1 MLKVKKNI
9 YERLFPLLILGLL
22 LFTAGSIIFSV
33 SIGQANIPLNESYRI
48 LLYKLTGIELGK
60 VSQSASSY
68 ITIVWLLRFPRA
80 IAAFLIGMG
89 LALCGSIMQASV
101 QNPLADPYIL
111 GISSGATLGAT
122 FAILVGFNS
131 IPILSQAGV
140 SMGAFAGALFA
151 SLLVLAIANIG
162 GRITSS
168 KLILSGM
175 VVNAMFSAFSSIIV
189 YFSNNSQGL
198 KNVTFWIMGSMASVK
213 WGDIPLLSIVVLAAA
228 LFFFTQGRTMNT
240 MLMGDETATTLG
252 INLGFYRK
260 LYLTISA
267 LLTGIIVAQCG
278 MIGFVGL
285 IIPHIT
291 RSLVGSNHKKLLPLA
306 VLTGGLFMI
315 WTDLIARS
323 MISGTEIPVGIIT
336 SAIGA
341 PVFMYLLLK
350 KNYEFGGN

>member
-1 MLKVKKNI
+1 MWNVYKKI
-9 YERLFPLLILGLL
+9 QERLFPLLVLL
-22 LFTAGSIIFSV
+22 LLLIIVFSIIVSV
-33 SIGQANIPLNESYRI
+33 SIGQANIPLGESYRI
-48 LLYKLTGIELGK
+48 LLYKLTGIELGG
-60 VSQSASSY
+60 VSQSTSSF

-122 FAILVGFNS
+122 FAILVGFHS
-131 IPILSQAGV
+131 IPMFSQVGV
-140 SMGAFAGALFA
+140 SMGAFVGALAA
-151 SLLVLAIANIG
+151 SALVLAIANIG

-175 VVNAMFSAFSSIIV
+175 VVDAMFSAFSSIIV

-198 KNVTFWIMGSMASVK
+198 KNVTFWIMGSLASIK
-213 WGDIPLLSIVVLAAA
+213 WDDIPLLAVVVFAAV
-228 LFFFTQGRTMNT
+228 LFFFTQGRVMNT

-252 INLGFYRK
+252 INLGSYRK
-260 LYLTISA
+260 LYLTISS
-267 LLTGIIVAQCG
+267 LLTGVLVAQCG

-306 VLTGGLFMI
+306 VLLGGLFMI

-323 MISGTEIPVGIIT
+323 LIDGTEIPVGIIT

-350 KNYEFGGN
+350 RNYEFGGN